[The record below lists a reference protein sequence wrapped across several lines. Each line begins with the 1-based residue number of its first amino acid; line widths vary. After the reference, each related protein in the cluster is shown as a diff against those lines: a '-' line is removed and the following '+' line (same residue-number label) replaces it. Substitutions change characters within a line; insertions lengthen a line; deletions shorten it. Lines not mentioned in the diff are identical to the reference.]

1 MPARHKPGAEPRA
14 PLNRERVLSA
24 AISLADD
31 EGIEAL
37 TMRRLGERLGVE
49 AMSLYNHV
57 ANKEDLMV
65 CMGDMIL
72 AEIEL
77 PAEDV
82 DWKTGMRRRAVS
94 ARDVFVRHPWAVVL
108 VDTRAHPGPAALRY
122 ADSVLGS
129 LMRAGFTANM
139 AARAFWV
146 LDSYVYGSARQ
157 QSNVQAQEAADPTS
171 AQATRELPPETYP
184 YLVEAAL
191 SYASEPGWDT
201 EGVFEFGL
209 EMILEGLEQRRND
222 K

>member
-1 MPARHKPGAEPRA
+1 
-14 PLNRERVLSA
+14 LNRARVLMA

-57 ANKEDLMV
+57 ANKEDLLV
-65 CMGDMIL
+65 GMGDVIL
-72 AEIEL
+72 GEIEL
-77 PAEDV
+77 PADDV
-82 DWKTGMRRRAVS
+82 DWKTAMRRRAVS
-94 ARDVFVRHPWAVVL
+94 ARDVFVSHPWAVVL

-129 LMRAGFTANM
+129 LRRGGFTPNT
-139 AARAFWV
+139 AALAFWV

-171 AQATRELPPETYP
+171 AQATRELSPETYP
-184 YLVEAAL
+184 YLVQAAL

-201 EGVFEFGL
+201 EDEFESGL
-209 EMILEGLEQRRND
+209 EMILDGLERRLGAE
-222 K
+222 

>member
-1 MPARHKPGAEPRA
+1 MPTRRQPRSEPRA
-14 PLNRERVLSA
+14 PLNRERVLRA
-24 AISLADD
+24 AISLAD
-31 EGIEAL
+31 EAGIDAL

-57 ANKEDLMV
+57 ANKEDLLV
-65 CMGDMIL
+65 GMGDTIL
-72 AEIEL
+72 GEIEL

-82 DWKTGMRRRAVS
+82 DWKTAMRRRAVS

-108 VDTRAHPGPAALRY
+108 IDTRAHPGPAALRY

-129 LMRAGFTANM
+129 LMRAGFTPNM
-139 AARAFWV
+139 ASRAFWV

-157 QSNVQAQEAADPTS
+157 QSNVQLQEAADPTS

-191 SYASEPGWDT
+191 SYASGPGWNT
-201 EGVFEFGL
+201 EDEFEFGL
-209 EMILEGLEQRRND
+209 EMILEGLERRRGTE
-222 K
+222 